1 MNQAVNT
8 ISAEELFG
16 VGSSLV
22 EQIDERVLSGVASL
36 GSWYQVATG
45 AVALLFIF
53 ILVRYSNPLRVLFS
67 SFLGQS
73 SYSSLNVFSSEIRN
87 IELFTSIGGVSMLS
101 LLVMRL
107 GVMDEFM
114 MVRQAMGP
122 LSVWAFGALS
132 FTAIFATI
140 FFERGMLYLVGII
153 SGHEQAC
160 INMWH
165 IKLLHF
171 STSIIAV
178 TPFVILTLLTE
189 GVVAQIAFYIS
200 AAVSSLSLIL
210 FVKDSFLLFNTQRF
224 SIFHWILYLCA
235 LEFFPLS
242 LLLAPIVR

>member
-1 MNQAVNT
+1 MNQATNT
-8 ISAEELFG
+8 ITAEELFG
-16 VGSSLV
+16 AGSRLV

-45 AVALLFIF
+45 VVALLFIF
-53 ILVRYSNPLRVLFS
+53 ILVRYNNPLRVLLA
-67 SFLGQS
+67 SFLGQGS
-73 SYSSLNVFSSEIRN
+73 HSNLHVYSSEIRN
-87 IELFTSIGGVSMLS
+87 IELFTSLCGVSMLS
-101 LLVMRL
+101 LMVMRL
-107 GVMDEFM
+107 GVMDEFA
-114 MVRQAMGP
+114 MVRHAMGS
-122 LSVWAFGALS
+122 LSVWAFGGLS
-132 FTAIFATI
+132 FLAIFATI
-140 FFERGMLYLVGII
+140 FFERGLLYVVGLI

-171 STSIIAV
+171 STSIIVV
-178 TPFVILTLLTE
+178 TPFVILALLTE
-189 GVVAQIAFYIS
+189 GVVALVAFYIS
-200 AAVSSLSLIL
+200 AAVSSVSLVL